1 MTEEIIKRA
10 YDAGVT
16 QANNKECLSQE
27 KIKVSYAKFFIDLCN
42 EIRPIVKQKLIGEKK
57 LFDNIAAI
65 RKLHHD
71 EIIHDVI
78 NEVLLNNGISPFSIA
93 FDIELAV
100 QTSFI
105 KGYLEHNQLSEKE
118 FFDLNVRGGPQLISD
133 WIYSL
138 LQVKGNETS
147 SGAITQDE
155 LLREYFYFDTPYPF
169 RAIFIR
175 IGEDLAEDAF
185 RTGHRKN
192 GSTYVYYIADP
203 VYGNKEVLG
212 GSYAYVKHFANS
224 KTHEAH
230 HLIPAKLLKMTGIL
244 GYMDGPCIRMEIKDH
259 KQTRSHNNRG
269 MLDEDYFKKQL
280 DCLKSNNISLA
291 VEIEI
296 ADIQEKFGSKY
307 DDAIKE
313 VREYVSILEKKL
325 K

>member
-1 MTEEIIKRA
+1 MTEEIIKQA
-10 YDAGVT
+10 YEAGVM
-16 QANNKECLSQE
+16 QANNKECLSAD
-27 KIKVSYAKFFIDLCN
+27 KIKVGCANYFIELCN
-42 EIRPIVKQKLIGEKK
+42 EIRPGVKQKIDEKK
-57 LFDNIAAI
+57 PFDNIATI

-78 NEVLLNNGISPFSIA
+78 NEVLLDNGISPFSIA
-93 FDIELAV
+93 FDVELSV
-100 QTSFI
+100 QISFI
-105 KGYLEHNQLSEKE
+105 KGYLEHHQLSEKE
-118 FFDLNVRGGPQLISD
+118 FFDLNVRGGFQLISD
-133 WIYSL
+133 WIYAL
-138 LQVKGNETS
+138 LQMKGNETS
-147 SGAITQDE
+147 SCTITQDE
-155 LLREYFYFDTPYPF
+155 LLREYFYFDNPYPF
-169 RAIFIR
+169 RTIFIR

-259 KQTRSHNNRG
+259 KITRSHNNRG

-280 DCLKSNNISLA
+280 DCLKLDVKRILA
-291 VEIEI
+291 L
-296 ADIQEKFGSKY
+296 F
-307 DDAIKE
+307 
-313 VREYVSILEKKL
+313 
-325 K
+325 